1 MKRNKPLKISGF
13 NGGSNSTR
21 LKGEGMAYKV
31 LGDRIKKIRLDNNM
45 TQQEFAETLGYTHK
59 SMINKLE
66 TGLTDMSF
74 DKVIKLI
81 LEFGVNANEFL
92 DLSDRESDD
101 LMFRAE
107 KADKPDWRRIH
118 PLKSRDESVVY
129 VKPTLIDCPNIKV
142 GEYTYFDG
150 QNFQRHV
157 THHYDFIG
165 DKLIIGKFCQIGR
178 GVEFIMNGA
187 NHSMDSASTYPFY
200 IFNGWKQNSPAKE
213 DLPYKGDTVIG
224 NDVWIGQNVTFLPGV
239 HVGDGCIIGANSVV
253 AKDVPPYSVVVGNPA
268 KVIRKRF
275 DDEMIEL
282 LEKLEWWNK
291 TPNQIQKLIPLLSS
305 GDLNH
310 VKKEVKSILNMEE
323 DCDL

>member
-1 MKRNKPLKISGF
+1 MEKMPV
-13 NGGSNSTR
+13 
-21 LKGEGMAYKV
+21 YKV
-31 LGDRIKKIRLDNNM
+31 LGDRIKKIRLENNM
-45 TQQEFAETLGYTHK
+45 SQQQFAEALGYTHK

-81 LEFGVNANEFL
+81 LEFDVNANEFL
-92 DLSDRESDD
+92 DLSDRETDD

-118 PLKSRDESVVY
+118 PLKSKDESVVY
-129 VKPTLIDCPNIKV
+129 VKPTLMGVPNIQV

-150 QNFQRHV
+150 QNFQKHV

-187 NHSMDSASTYPFY
+187 NHQMNSVSTYPFY
-200 IFNGWKQNSPAKE
+200 IFNGWKQVATKKE

-239 HVGDGCIIGANSVV
+239 QVGDGCIIGANAVV
-253 AKDVPPYSVVVGNPA
+253 ASDIPPYSVVVGNPA

-291 TPNQIQKLIPLLSS
+291 TPNQIQKIIPLLSNS
-305 GDLNH
+305 DVHSVKEDIKNILHGDIH
-310 VKKEVKSILNMEE
+310 I
-323 DCDL
+323 

>member
-1 MKRNKPLKISGF
+1 MRRSKPLEISGF

-21 LKGEGMAYKV
+21 LKGESMAYKV

-45 TQQEFAETLGYTHK
+45 TQQEFAEALGYTHK

-92 DLSDRESDD
+92 DLSDRESSD

-187 NHSMDSASTYPFY
+187 NHPMDSASTYPFY
-200 IFNGWKQNSPAKE
+200 IFDGWKQNSPSKE
-213 DLPYKGDTVIG
+213 DLPYKGDTVVG

-239 HVGDGCIIGANSVV
+239 HVGDGCIVGANSVV

-291 TPNQIQKLIPLLSS
+291 TPNQIQKWIPLLSN

-310 VKKEVKSILNMEE
+310 VKEEVKSILSAEE
-323 DCDL
+323 DCD

>member
-1 MKRNKPLKISGF
+1 
-13 NGGSNSTR
+13 
-21 LKGEGMAYKV
+21 MAYKV

-45 TQQEFAETLGYTHK
+45 SQQEFAEALGYTHK

-81 LEFGVNANEFL
+81 LEFNVNANEFL
-92 DLSDRESDD
+92 DLSDKDTED

-107 KADKPDWRRIH
+107 KSDKPDWRRIH
-118 PLKSRDESVVY
+118 PLKSKNESVVY
-129 VKPTLIDCPNIKV
+129 IKPTLIDCLNIKV

-187 NHSMDSASTYPFY
+187 NHQMNSVSTYPFY
-200 IFNGWKQNSPAKE
+200 IFKGWEQEPPKKE
-213 DLPYKGDTVIG
+213 DLPFKGDTIIG

-239 HVGDGCIIGANSVV
+239 HVGDGCIIGANAVV
-253 AKDVPPYSVVVGNPA
+253 ASDIPPYSVVVGNPA

-275 DDEMIEL
+275 DDEMIGL
-282 LEKLEWWNK
+282 LEKLQWWNLPINK
-291 TPNQIQKLIPLLSS
+291 IQKIIPLLSNS
-305 GDLNH
+305 DVNY
-310 VKKEVKSILNMEE
+310 VKEE
-323 DCDL
+323 IKHIIDGELHI

>member
-1 MKRNKPLKISGF
+1 
-13 NGGSNSTR
+13 
-21 LKGEGMAYKV
+21 MAYKV
-31 LGDRIKKIRLDNNM
+31 LGERIKKIRLENNM
-45 TQQEFAETLGYTHK
+45 SQQQFAEALGYTHK

-81 LEFGVNANEFL
+81 LEFDVNANEFL
-92 DLSDRESDD
+92 DLSDRETDD

-118 PLKSRDESVVY
+118 PLKSKDESVVY
-129 VKPTLIDCPNIKV
+129 VKPTLIGVPNIQV

-150 QNFQRHV
+150 QNFQKHV

-187 NHSMDSASTYPFY
+187 NHQMNSVSTYPFY
-200 IFNGWKQNSPAKE
+200 IFNGWKQETTKKE

-239 HVGDGCIIGANSVV
+239 QVGDGCIIGANAVV
-253 AKDVPPYSVVVGNPA
+253 ASDIPPYSVVVGNPA

-291 TPNQIQKLIPLLSS
+291 TPNQIQKITPLLSNS
-305 GDLNH
+305 DIH
-310 VKKEVKSILNMEE
+310 SVKEDIKSIL
-323 DCDL
+323 DGDIHI